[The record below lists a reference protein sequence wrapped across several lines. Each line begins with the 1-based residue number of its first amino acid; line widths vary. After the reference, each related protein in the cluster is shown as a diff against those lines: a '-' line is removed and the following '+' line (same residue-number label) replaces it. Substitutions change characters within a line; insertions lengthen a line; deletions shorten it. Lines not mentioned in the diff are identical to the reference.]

1 MASYPRGVSHC
12 PHANKRPYQAR
23 VWWAGRRWSL
33 GYFTTIQAAAQAV
46 EQCYREIAR
55 WAAMNLPPP
64 MLALQH
70 REQTERAGSPPVMD
84 PPQA

>member
-1 MASYPRGVSHC
+1 MASYPRGVTHCSHV
-12 PHANKRPYQAR
+12 KRNPYQAR

-33 GYFTTIQAAAQAV
+33 GYFPTIQAASQAV
-46 EQCYREIAR
+46 EQCRQEIAR

-70 REQTERAGSPPVMD
+70 RERTARAGSPGAAD
-84 PPQA
+84 HPPT